1 MSKFFLFVACPLLA
15 ACSSANAAE
24 TIAYDTSDLPSSAG
38 IVGTS
43 WQSSG
48 FYSGESDDEWLR
60 FPARATVTIPHA
72 LGRTPAI
79 VAPYLAFDAR
89 GDGCAP
95 AAGDLTRI
103 VRVSGTTVTLRN
115 DTNED
120 FFLRLAVQ

>member
-1 MSKFFLFVACPLLA
+1 MKRILLFRACALLA

-24 TIAYDTSDLPSSAG
+24 TITYDAADLPSSAG
-38 IVGTS
+38 LVGTS

-48 FYSGESDDEWLR
+48 FYAGETDDEWLR
-60 FPARATVTIPHA
+60 FPARATVIIPHA

-79 VAPYLAFDAR
+79 VAPYLAFDAQ

-95 AAGDLTRI
+95 SAGDLTRI
-103 VRVSGTTVTLRN
+103 VRVSDTTVTLRN